1 MPHFKVEMSRF
12 KVEMLRFKA
21 EMSRFKVE
29 MSRFKVEL
37 SRFGLEKT
45 KKRQKLCFFMQPTHN
60 NYRLCGI
67 ISFYYPQSIL

>member
-1 MPHFKVEMSRF
+1 MP
-12 KVEMLRFKA
+12 
-21 EMSRFKVE
+21 
-29 MSRFKVEL
+29 RFKVEL

-67 ISFYYPQSIL
+67 ISFYYPQSILSHRCVLCRILCKLKNKQ